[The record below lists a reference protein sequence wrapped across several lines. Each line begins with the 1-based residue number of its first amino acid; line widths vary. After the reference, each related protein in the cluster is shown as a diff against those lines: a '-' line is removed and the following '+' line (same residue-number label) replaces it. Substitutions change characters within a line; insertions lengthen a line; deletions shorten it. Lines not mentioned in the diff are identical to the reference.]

1 MDKKYLIIIG
11 AVIGLIIIGLIIFF
25 IFRKPSTTETGPTA
39 GGAFPAGGGKI
50 PAETT
55 TASGIV
61 NPPPTIQAGQE
72 RPLVQ
77 LTQKAVSGA
86 TFIEKIQTDKTKIGM
101 VRYFEKATGHIYDID
116 PLTGTA
122 TRISN
127 TTIPNI
133 FEVYWS
139 PTGDKAVIRYIEN
152 NEKGVEDA
160 VRNFS
165 VVSLA
170 ATSTHGTFL
179 LSAIK
184 TIAASSNADKIF
196 YLAPF
201 EDEYIGITAS
211 FADDKQKQILSI
223 PFGEFQASWIG
234 ERVIGLL
241 TKPSSGVEG
250 YLYKLDPTTGSF
262 ERILKGVPGL
272 TALWSPDSEFIL
284 YGASGYNNLNLFVYN
299 TKNKKTAPFSL
310 TTLPEKCS
318 WSPTKRGIIY
328 CAASS
333 VFPTGNYPDDWYQG
347 VVSFSD
353 RVWKINV
360 VDGTTQ
366 IISSDTG
373 NIFDFIHPF
382 LSKNENYLF
391 FQNKIDGTL
400 WSLNLVQ

>member
-1 MDKKYLIIIG
+1 MANKKYLIIIG
-11 AVIGLIIIGLIIFF
+11 IVAGLIILGLVLFLIL
-25 IFRKPSTTETGPTA
+25 RPTTPAPGTEA

-50 PAETT
+50 PAGAT
-55 TASGIV
+55 TASGLT

-86 TFIEKIQTDKTKIGM
+86 TFIEKIQADKTKTGL

-122 TRISN
+122 ARISN

-139 PTGDKAVIRYIEN
+139 PAGDKAVIRYIEN
-152 NEKGVEDA
+152 NEKGVEDT

-165 VVSLA
+165 VLYLA

-179 LSAIK
+179 LSTIK
-184 TIAASSNADKIF
+184 TIAASPKTDKIF

-201 EDEYIGITAS
+201 ENEYIGITAS

-234 ERVIGLL
+234 ERIISLV

-250 YLYKLDPTTGSF
+250 YLYKLDPTTGAF
-262 ERILKGVPGL
+262 ERILKGIPGL
-272 TALWSPDSEFIL
+272 TALWSPDSEFVL
-284 YGASGYNNLNLFVYN
+284 YSASGYNDLKLNIYN
-299 TKNKKTAPFSL
+299 MKEKKTIPFNL

-318 WSPTKRGIIY
+318 WSPTRRGIIY
-328 CAASS
+328 CAIPSIL
-333 VFPTGNYPDDWYQG
+333 PIGDYPDDWYQG

-353 RVWKINV
+353 RIWRINV
-360 VDGTTQ
+360 MDGTTQ

-373 NIFDFIHPF
+373 NTFDFVHPF